1 MTKRM
6 LQSVFTL
13 LILTPLWSPAQ
24 SVPALSGEISA
35 LLDTC
40 RKEPSPLIRL
50 DCYDNI
56 GRENAVP
63 PADQTV
69 KGEIRLRAAANE
81 EKRTAHTV
89 TFITTQPREGTWPVV
104 MTAPAIGTQPPR
116 PVLMLSCVDNIT
128 RMQLVMNSPVT
139 TRSIRLSTPQTTFS
153 SDWFIRENGYVLES
167 SRGLAGIDEI
177 KRIMTGDKLTITP
190 ENGKPVTFDLSQ
202 LTESIKPLRAACR
215 W

>member
-6 LQSVFTL
+6 LQNVTAL

-24 SVPALSGEISA
+24 PVPALSGDMSA
-35 LLDTC
+35 RLDTC
-40 RKEPSPLIRL
+40 RKESSPLVRL

-56 GRENAVP
+56 GRDNTVP
-63 PADQTV
+63 QTAPAA
-69 KGEIRLRAAANE
+69 KGEIRRRAADNE
-81 EKRTAHTV
+81 EKRTEHTV

-116 PVLMLSCVDNIT
+116 PILMLSCIDNIT
-128 RMQLVMNSPVT
+128 RMQLIMNAPVT
-139 TRSIRLSTPQTTFS
+139 VHAVRLSTPETSFS
-153 SDWFIRENGYVLES
+153 SDWFIRESGYVLES
-167 SRGLAGIDEI
+167 SRGLAGIGEI
-177 KRIMTGDKLTITP
+177 KRIMTGDSLTITP
-190 ENGKPVTFDLSQ
+190 ENGEPVTFDLSQ